1 MTGKKSPGKPRPR
14 ITDQQ
19 ISDMLRLRRQG
30 KSISAIARALKCNRQ
45 TVRVYLKE
53 RQADILAAEVK
64 KQLLT
69 DEQQK
74 HLDDIIQFTLSLV
87 GLLTVPDSLTEDR
100 DVTEILDPLL
110 PKEFPK
116 GLDSASRKARREQ
129 RQKDRRNKMLLKS
142 LREHTRKKGWWQAF
156 EEWREAWNTCRDALR
171 ELRRQADEVVEKGIK
186 QTPGLKEEVEKRSS
200 KERDEVRRIAD
211 DVLWVVWWIGTGSK
225 PAEKL
230 EFRAEEG
237 QVKAF
242 FGDQTRFDL
251 GHRLREV
258 SLGLDMAAVCE
269 LAFKTMCQSFSDKSI
284 AEMLHRMNE
293 KIEVIDDALDP
304 FVLHPLLVRTRCELC
319 PV

>member
-30 KSISAIARALKCNRQ
+30 KSISAIARAAGCNRQ

-53 RQADILAAEVK
+53 RQADVLAEEVR
-64 KQLLT
+64 KQALT
-69 DEQQK
+69 DDLQK
-74 HLDDIIQFTLSLV
+74 HLDDLTQFAISLRSH
-87 GLLTVPDSLTEDR
+87 LTIPDSATENR
-100 DVTEILDPLL
+100 DVVAVLAPLL
-110 PKEFPK
+110 PKDLPQ

-129 RQKDRRNKMLLKS
+129 RQMEHQNKMLLMS
-142 LREHTRKKGWWQAF
+142 LRGHTREKGWWQAF
-156 EEWREAWNTCRDALR
+156 EEWQEAWNTCRDALR

-186 QTPGLKEEVEKRSS
+186 RTPGLKEEVEKRSS

-225 PAEKL
+225 PVEKL

-237 QVKAF
+237 QVIAF

-258 SLGLDMAAVCE
+258 SLGPDMVAVCE
-269 LAFKTMCQSFSDKSI
+269 LAFKTMCQSFSDKGI
-284 AEMLHRMNE
+284 AEMLHRMDE

-304 FVLHPLLVRTRCELC
+304 FILRPLLVRTRCELC

>member
-1 MTGKKSPGKPRPR
+1 MARSKGSRV
-14 ITDQQ
+14 TDDQVRRMVEL
-19 ISDMLRLRRQG
+19 DRQG
-30 KSISAIARALKCNRQ
+30 QSISAIARAVGCHRQ
-45 TVRVYLKE
+45 TVKAYLAG
-53 RQADILAAEVK
+53 RRSDILAEEVR
-64 KQLLT
+64 KQALT
-69 DEQQK
+69 DDLQK
-74 HLDDIIQFTLSLV
+74 HLNDLIEFAASLV

-100 DVTEILDPLL
+100 DVAAVLDPLL
-110 PKEFPK
+110 PKDLPQ

-129 RQKDRRNKMLLKS
+129 RQKTRRNRMLLKS
-142 LREHTRKKGWWQAF
+142 LREHTREKGWWQVF

-186 QTPGLKEEVEKRSS
+186 PTPGLKEEVEKRSS

-225 PAEKL
+225 PVEKL
-230 EFRAEEG
+230 EFRANEG
-237 QVKAF
+237 QVIAS

-258 SLGLDMAAVCE
+258 SLGPDMAAVCE

-304 FVLHPLLVRTRCELC
+304 FVLRPLLVRTRCELC